1 MSVKPGPDPSAK
13 EKALARRLALPLLAF
28 VFGAVA
34 LLMAVAVVFMPREGQ
49 QVAAVGGPFSLVD
62 QDGKAF
68 TEKDLL
74 GKPSLVFFGF
84 THCPDVC
91 PTTLYEITQVY
102 SELAAKG
109 DKVRA
114 VFVTVDP
121 ARDTPELMKTYLS
134 SFDPHIVGLS
144 GSQAAVDGIM
154 KAYRVFARKV
164 PGENG
169 NYTMDHT
176 ALVYLMD
183 AKGRFVGAFNL
194 QKSPAEAAKELE
206 RYM

>member
-1 MSVKPGPDPSAK
+1 
-13 EKALARRLALPLLAF
+13 
-28 VFGAVA
+28 
-34 LLMAVAVVFMPREGQ
+34 
-49 QVAAVGGPFSLVD
+49 
-62 QDGKAF
+62 
-68 TEKDLL
+68 
-74 GKPSLVFFGF
+74 
-84 THCPDVC
+84 
-91 PTTLYEITQVY
+91 
-102 SELAAKG
+102 
-109 DKVRA
+109 
-114 VFVTVDP
+114 
-121 ARDTPELMKTYLS
+121 
-134 SFDPHIVGLS
+134 
-144 GSQAAVDGIM
+144 M